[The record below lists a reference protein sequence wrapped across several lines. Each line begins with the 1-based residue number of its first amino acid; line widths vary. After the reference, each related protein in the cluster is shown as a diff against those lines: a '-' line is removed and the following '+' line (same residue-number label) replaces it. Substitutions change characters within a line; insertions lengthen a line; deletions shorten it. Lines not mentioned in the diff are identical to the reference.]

1 MEVVKI
7 LQVVGFKNS
16 GKTTL
21 VLQLLKMAERL
32 GKSAAVIKHHGHG
45 GALGMPP
52 ADTDSTR
59 FFNEGAASS
68 VAFGDGVIQ
77 LHMRKP
83 SAGLKELID
92 LTQNTSPDLVL
103 IEGYKDA
110 KYDKIVLLRSG
121 TDWNE
126 LQHLDS
132 IALVIGQENIVLN
145 GQEVIER
152 NNTDQ
157 LELWLADW
165 LEGGADES
173 I

>member
-1 MEVVKI
+1 MKI

-21 VLQLLKMAERL
+21 VLQLLKTAERL

-45 GALGMPP
+45 GKLGMPP

-59 FFNEGAASS
+59 FFAAGADSS
-68 VAFGDGVIQ
+68 AAFGEGVIQ

-83 SAGLKELID
+83 SVRVEELIG
-92 LTQNTSPDLVL
+92 LVQNASPDLVL

-110 KYDKIVLLRSG
+110 KYDKIVLLRSEE
-121 TDWNE
+121 DWTE
-126 LQHLDS
+126 LQKLD
-132 IALVIGQENIVLN
+132 GIVLVAGQGIIQLN
-145 GQEVIER
+145 GRDVLER
-152 NNTDQ
+152 TNMNQ
-157 LELWLADW
+157 LTSWFADW
-165 LEGGADES
+165 LEGGTDES